1 MNMIPVVAKNICFG
15 KHLTENLLTIKNW
28 DNVECI
34 FEFSKNGLIMTSYL
48 KLNNEF
54 GIKNPHNICLYSDI
68 KPGETF

>member
-1 MNMIPVVAKNICFG
+1 
-15 KHLTENLLTIKNW
+15 
-28 DNVECI
+28 VECI